1 MLNHL
6 CAPEAIHI
14 DSSIEMV
21 AHIFPHSFFFVHKRI
36 ISHRIFPWNQIQIA
50 ENLCCSMFFL
60 RKKCQTILL
69 RINHRLFKILLP
81 KRHTKRKENVLLQM
95 EILVCRLC
103 LPVLIESNKRSA
115 HMKYMSVSII
125 MGEKKTATRN
135 EIERTDVCVC
145 AVSNGHKLNT
155 ENW

>member
-1 MLNHL
+1 
-6 CAPEAIHI
+6 
-14 DSSIEMV
+14 
-21 AHIFPHSFFFVHKRI
+21 
-36 ISHRIFPWNQIQIA
+36 
-50 ENLCCSMFFL
+50 
-60 RKKCQTILL
+60 
-69 RINHRLFKILLP
+69 
-81 KRHTKRKENVLLQM
+81 M

-125 MGEKKTATRN
+125 MDEKKTATTATRN